1 MIKEII
7 IGIVGSIIGSIIT
20 LGFTKIFWG
29 FKHFKGV
36 KKVARLNRDC
46 FKSGI
51 INVFPNRESYIEH
64 KDHGKSV
71 TYISKANHSVLYV
84 GYWLATSTEIGEVKN
99 TIKKL
104 VQKQI
109 TVTIVF
115 ISPNDKAT
123 LEICSK
129 YINVDSNTISNRVK
143 YVLEDVLKF
152 KNSLNENEARYLV
165 IKVHKVPLSTTAFI
179 IDYSQSKECKILL
192 DYKVYDGSRESSY
205 GIEYQDSEKTI
216 TKKVLESYI
225 SISNSAQEVKNPD
238 EIDIV

>member
-1 MIKEII
+1 M
-7 IGIVGSIIGSIIT
+7 
-20 LGFTKIFWG
+20 
-29 FKHFKGV
+29 
-36 KKVARLNRDC
+36 
-46 FKSGI
+46 
-51 INVFPNRESYIEH
+51 
-64 KDHGKSV
+64 

-129 YINVDSNTISNRVK
+129 YINVDSNTISTRVK

-152 KNSLNENEARYLV
+152 KNSLNENEGKR
-165 IKVHKVPLSTTAFI
+165 
-179 IDYSQSKECKILL
+179 QM
-192 DYKVYDGSRESSY
+192 R
-205 GIEYQDSEKTI
+205 
-216 TKKVLESYI
+216 
-225 SISNSAQEVKNPD
+225 
-238 EIDIV
+238 